1 MKKKSTLLI
10 ALSLVV
16 IILTISF
23 FEKKNREHPI
33 LIGSYQSE
41 TMPPD
46 IYMLSFNKEGE
57 YEAYY
62 NSVLVEQGSFSK
74 VNDTET
80 YVIESD
86 TEKQLLVLL
95 EEDEFYYYSPDNKV
109 FLLKNLDKTPT
120 RLNQN

>member
-1 MKKKSTLLI
+1 
-10 ALSLVV
+10 
-16 IILTISF
+16 
-23 FEKKNREHPI
+23 
-33 LIGSYQSE
+33 
-41 TMPPD
+41 MPPD